1 MIFKTE
7 IAGIPCKCEVALYSP
22 DFEYRFLDMNNK
34 PLPWIN
40 HKVDKATELRLLEEY
55 KIEEM
60 AQYWG
65 H

>member
-7 IAGIPCKCEVALYSP
+7 INRIPCKCEVALYSP
-22 DFEYRFLDMNNK
+22 DFEYKILDMNNK
-34 PLPWIN
+34 PAPHIKELID
-40 HKVDKATELRLLEEY
+40 HSTHLRLLEEY

-60 AQYWG
+60 AEYWG